1 MIRFRISLFF
11 LAGLFA
17 LAATACG
24 GQKDAA
30 PLPKNLPEHTL
41 AFGGDV
47 FLGGGISRAF
57 FNEGEWPLVFG
68 NVGDLMRRA
77 DVTFVNAEGV
87 ISGGGLFAYKEDR
100 APLCYRAHPNAARV
114 LAEAGVDI
122 ANVANNHGGDYG
134 KAAFV
139 EMLDRL
145 SAAGIDYTGGGH
157 TEEDARTPSVRLV
170 GDTGLAIVGADLT
183 STKSFAAKWNIP
195 GTLFFAHAAAGRNL
209 DEAVNVLK
217 RIEEKTRA
225 AADVILFSPHW
236 GHNWQLEPTK
246 HLRTLAERLIKAGY
260 DGILGHSAHLY
271 HGVELIDGKPV
282 IYDAGNLLLNYGPRP
297 GDHGEHKSL
306 LYEIKFTRAGITEL
320 IAHPLALNRNSVRLA
335 KGEFADEILKTLS
348 SRSEAFGTKVSI
360 RDLAAVISCDPGNH
374 RGPKTAKAVK
384 KPWKGPVREAPTYM
398 HVDKLPDNAVPL
410 EVRFENG
417 ISLLGYRLLTDHLR
431 SKGPAQVIETYWT
444 RDDNANADDNLLIHM
459 EAQTDRADGVQKN
472 FSGHQPGDW
481 ILPVAAWPKGGIVRD
496 ITYFRLTLPPGAPVR
511 FYTGLWDNGQFVP
524 VTNIE
529 DPARNDE
536 GRILLGTSDFTDN
549 APGVFDLFQ
558 QLRSEL
564 QQYPPITNR

>member
-1 MIRFRISLFF
+1 MFRFRSYLLLTIGL
-11 LAGLFA
+11 LAWT
-17 LAATACG
+17 AASCG
-24 GQKDAA
+24 GEKGGE
-30 PLPKNLPEHTL
+30 PLPSDLPVHTL
-41 AFGGDV
+41 VFGGDV

-57 FNEGEWPLVFG
+57 YNEGEWPLVFG
-68 NVGDLMRRA
+68 NTADLMRRA

-134 KAAFV
+134 TAAFV

-145 SAAGIDYTGGGH
+145 SAAGIDYTGGGR

-170 GDTGLAIVGADLT
+170 GDTGLAIVGADMT
-183 STKSFAAKWNIP
+183 STKSFAAKWNTP

-209 DEAVNVLK
+209 DKAVKVLG

-225 AADVILFSPHW
+225 AADIILFSPHW
-236 GHNWQLEPTK
+236 GRNWQKAPTT
-246 HLRTLAERLIKAGY
+246 HLRVLAKRLINAGY

-297 GDHGEHKSL
+297 GDHGEHKSV
-306 LYEIKFTRAGITEL
+306 LYEIKFTRAGITE
-320 IAHPLALNRNSVRLA
+320 IVAHPLALNRNSVRLA
-335 KGEFADEILKTLS
+335 EGEVADEILKTLS

-360 RDLAAVISCDPGNH
+360 RDGASVIACNPGNH

-384 KPWKGPVREAPTYM
+384 KLWKGPVREAPTYM
-398 HVDKLPDNAVPL
+398 QVDKLPDNAVPL
-410 EVRFENG
+410 KVRFENG
-417 ISLLGYRLLTDHLR
+417 ITLLGYRLLTGHLL

-444 RDDNANADDNLLIHM
+444 RDDNVNADDNLLIHM
-459 EAQTDRADGVQKN
+459 EAQSDRSDGVKKE

-496 ITYFRLTLPPGAPVR
+496 ITYFRLTIPSGAPVR
-511 FYTGLWDNGQFVP
+511 FYTGLWTGGRFVK
-524 VTNIE
+524 VKEIE
-529 DPARNDE
+529 DPARNDG
-536 GRILLGTSDFTDN
+536 GRILLDTSDFTDD
-549 APGVFDLFQ
+549 APGVFDLFE
-558 QLRSEL
+558 QLRKEL
-564 QQYPPITNR
+564 SQ

>member
-1 MIRFRISLFF
+1 MGRGLWVEGFRIPLFF
-11 LAGLFA
+11 LTGLFA
-17 LAATACG
+17 CITTACG
-24 GQKDAA
+24 GEKSAD
-30 PLPKNLPEHTL
+30 PLPSNLPEHTL
-41 AFGGDV
+41 VFGGDV

-57 FNEGEWPLVFG
+57 YNEGEWPLVFG
-68 NVGDLMRRA
+68 NVSDLMKHA

-100 APLCYRAHPNAARV
+100 APLCYRAHPNAAHV

-145 SAAGIDYTGGGH
+145 SAAGIDYTGGGR
-157 TEEDARTPSVRLV
+157 TEEDARTPTVRLV
-170 GDTGLAIVGADLT
+170 GDTGLAIVGADMT
-183 STKSFAAKWNIP
+183 STKSFAAKWNTP

-209 DEAVNVLK
+209 DEAVKVLT

-236 GHNWQLEPTK
+236 GHNWQKEPTK
-246 HLRTLAERLIKAGY
+246 HLKKLAAQLIDAGY

-297 GDHGEHKSL
+297 GDHGEHKSV
-306 LYEIKFTRAGITEL
+306 LYEIKFTRAGITKL
-320 IAHPLALNRNSVRLA
+320 IAHPLSLNRNSVRLA
-335 KGEFADEILKTLS
+335 EGKIAEEILSVLAE
-348 SRSEAFGTKVSI
+348 RSKAFDTDVSI
-360 RDLAAVISCDPGNH
+360 QNGTAVIACNPGAH

-398 HVDKLPDNAVPL
+398 HVEKLPDNAVPL
-410 EVRFENG
+410 KVRFENG
-417 ISLLGYRLLTDHLR
+417 ISLLGYRLLTDHLL

-444 RDDNANADDNLLIHM
+444 RDENATADDNLLIHM
-459 EAQTDRADGVQKN
+459 EAQTDRTDGVKKE
-472 FSGHQPGDW
+472 FAGHQPGDW
-481 ILPVAAWPKGGIVRD
+481 ILPVTAWPKSGIIRD
-496 ITYFRLTLPPGAPVR
+496 MTYFRLTLRAGAPVR
-511 FYTGLWDNGQFVP
+511 FYTGLWTGGRFVK
-524 VTNIE
+524 VTEIE
-529 DPARNDE
+529 DPARNDD
-536 GRILLGTSDFTDN
+536 GRILLGTSDFADD
-549 APGVFDLFQ
+549 APGVFDLFE
-558 QLRSEL
+558 QLRKDLS
-564 QQYPPITNR
+564 Q